1 MPKIPK
7 KKFRPFLFTAKP
19 AMLLLLLSLFA
30 VHGCALAVIG
40 LGAGAGT
47 VAYFNG
53 KLTKTYE
60 SDYHE
65 TVRAGKDVLKR
76 LKIPVSETISDELKT
91 EIRAKRPDGTPVIIE
106 VVRIDQNRNEV
117 SVRTGAVG
125 VWDRRVSEQIH
136 GYIDDALG
144 GKVVLTEKPPEGQAA
159 EVAQPATAEPEI
171 IQEDL
176 AENSAPTLAP
186 AAAPSPEPAPTP
198 VQTKPKPNPEPAIS
212 ALEKKRL
219 RAAQMLENSAFYIFF
234 EEDSNEL
241 TPKSMAKLD
250 RIYGI
255 VVNNAA
261 ARLTLSGYSDS
272 LGEPSYNQMISE
284 LRASAVKTYLVGKGI
299 APSRM
304 TTVGHGA
311 RNSIATNKTAEG
323 RRLNSR
329 VEIEITTSQ

>member
-1 MPKIPK
+1 MQKILPKNATNQP
-7 KKFRPFLFTAKP
+7 RPFHMHKSAVPF
-19 AMLLLLLSLFA
+19 LLISLLA
-30 VHGCALAVIG
+30 IHGCAVAVIG
-40 LGAGAGT
+40 LGAGAGAA
-47 VAYFNG
+47 AYFNG

-60 SDYHE
+60 SEYHE
-65 TVRAGKDVLKR
+65 TIRASKDVLKK

-91 EIRAKRPDGTPVIIE
+91 EIRAKRPDGTPVTIE
-106 VVRIDQNRNEV
+106 VVRIDENHNEV
-117 SVRTGAVG
+117 SVRTGTLG

-136 GYIDDALG
+136 GFIDRALG
-144 GKVVLTEKPPEGQAA
+144 GTVVVYEKPQEEQAT

-171 IQEDL
+171 IEEDL
-176 AENSAPTLAP
+176 AENSAPT
-186 AAAPSPEPAPTP
+186 T
-198 VQTKPKPNPEPAIS
+198 VQAKPKPNPESTPHAGTAIPD
-212 ALEKKRL
+212 LEKKRL
-219 RAAQMLENSAFYIFF
+219 RAAQLLENSAFFIFF

-241 TPKSMAKLD
+241 TSKSMAKLD

-255 VVNNAA
+255 VANNAN

-272 LGEPSYNQMISE
+272 LGETSYNQMISE

-304 TTVGHGA
+304 TAVGHGA

-329 VEIEITTSQ
+329 VEIEIITAQ